1 MQAVTDMTVV
11 KQQRDPVS
19 THDVGCARRLRAS
32 MLAEADDPADPPIF
46 LLEAIAADIVRCCG
60 HHALKANRLAYGW
73 TVERAVTALHTMCRE
88 HELGARGL
96 TIRSWL
102 EWEAGDHPNADYQD
116 LLCRLFR
123 TDPVSLGFHQAY
135 GTCAAGAAPDL
146 VDSED
151 PPPETGGVV
160 DRVAQESVAHAA
172 AAEVSDAGPIL
183 LESFGADVTG
193 LARAY
198 LHDAPAPLFT
208 ELVRVR
214 REACELLARRLRPAQ
229 RAELLLIAGQAC
241 GLLANASLDLGAPH
255 AAAIQARS
263 AWTYALAAC
272 HDGLSAWIRGLQAM
286 IAYWSQDYDT
296 AIAFTRDG
304 QRFASSPTA
313 RSRLHA
319 IDALASATAGAQGE
333 ALAALQAAERA
344 QHSGH
349 GVDEI
354 HDVIAG
360 EFGFTPA
367 KQSYLA
373 GSTYIRLGR
382 PRQAITSAGT
392 AIRLYE
398 DGPPA
403 ERAYGN
409 EALARVDLVS
419 GYLLGGELEAACQSA
434 AGIFELPPGQRIDG
448 LSQRLHGLGGLLRS
462 PPYQRAPQALEFIER
477 IDEFQVIQGVLPD
490 DTDSLVRPI

>member
-1 MQAVTDMTVV
+1 
-11 KQQRDPVS
+11 
-19 THDVGCARRLRAS
+19 
-32 MLAEADDPADPPIF
+32 MLAEAGDPADPPLF
-46 LLEAIAADIVRCCG
+46 LLEAIAAEIVRCCG
-60 HHALKANRLAYGW
+60 HRALKANRLAYGW

-88 HELGARGL
+88 LELGARGL
-96 TIRSWL
+96 TVRSWL
-102 EWEAGDHPNADYQD
+102 EWEAAEHPNADYQD

-123 TDPVSLGFHQAY
+123 TDPVSLGFRRAY
-135 GTCAAGAAPDL
+135 GTCAARAAPDL
-146 VDSED
+146 AGGED
-151 PPPETGGVV
+151 PPPETGWVV
-160 DRVAQESVAHAA
+160 NRMAQESVAHAV
-172 AAEVSDAGPIL
+172 AAEVSDAGPTL
-183 LESFGADVTG
+183 LESFGTDVTS

-198 LHDAPAPLFT
+198 LHDAPGPLFT

-214 REACELLARRLRPAQ
+214 RETCELLARRLRPAQ
-229 RAELLLIAGQAC
+229 QTEVLLMAGQAC
-241 GLLANASLDLGAPH
+241 GLLANASLDLGSLH
-255 AAAIQARS
+255 AAVTQARS
-263 AWTYALAAC
+263 AWTYAVAAC
-272 HDGLSAWIRGLQAM
+272 HDGLSGWIRGLQAM

-296 AIAFTRDG
+296 AIAFARDG

-313 RSRLHA
+313 RTRLHA
-319 IDALASATAGAQGE
+319 IEALACATAGARGE

-344 QHSGH
+344 QHSGY

-360 EFGFTPA
+360 EFGFTQA

-409 EALARVDLVS
+409 EALARVDLVN

-448 LSQRLHGLGGLLRS
+448 LSQRLRGLGGLLRG
-462 PPYQRAPQALEFIER
+462 PRYQRAPQALEFIER
-477 IDEFQVIQGVLPD
+477 IDDFQATQAILPGG
-490 DTDSLVRPI
+490 TGSLLRRPM

>member
-1 MQAVTDMTVV
+1 M
-11 KQQRDPVS
+11 S

-32 MLAEADDPADPPIF
+32 MLAEADDPTAPPLF
-46 LLEAIAADIVRCCG
+46 LLEAIAAEIVRCCG
-60 HHALKANRLAYGW
+60 HRALKANRLAYGW
-73 TVERAVTALHTMCRE
+73 TVERAVTALHAMCQE

-96 TIRSWL
+96 TVRSWL

-123 TDPVSLGFHQAY
+123 TDPVSLGFHRAY
-135 GTCAAGAAPDL
+135 GTCSGGLPSGIVGGAAPP
-146 VDSED
+146 S
-151 PPPETGGVV
+151 ETGGAVN
-160 DRVAQESVAHAA
+160 RAAMESVAHAA
-172 AAEVSDAGPIL
+172 AAEVSGAGPTL
-183 LESFGADVTG
+183 LESFRADVTR

-198 LHDAPAPLFT
+198 PYDVPAPLFT

-214 REACELLARRLRPAQ
+214 REICELLARRLRPAQ
-229 RAELLLIAGQAC
+229 QAELLLIAGQAC
-241 GLLANASLDLGAPH
+241 GLLANASLDFGSPH

-286 IAYWSQDYDT
+286 IAYWSCDYDT
-296 AIAFTRDG
+296 AIALARDG

-313 RSRLHA
+313 RTRLHA
-319 IDALASATAGAQGE
+319 IEALAWATAGAQGE
-333 ALAALQAAERA
+333 TLAALQAAERA

-367 KQSYLA
+367 KQCYLA
-373 GSTYIRLGR
+373 GSTHIRLGR

-409 EALARVDLVS
+409 EALARVDLVN

-434 AGIFELPPGQRIDG
+434 TGIFELPPGQRIDG
-448 LSQRLHGLGGLLRS
+448 LSQRLDGLGGLLRS
-462 PPYQRAPQALEFIER
+462 PRYQRAPQALEFIER
-477 IDEFQVIQGVLPD
+477 IDEFQVAQGVLPGS
-490 DTDSLVRPI
+490 TGRLARRPM

>member
-1 MQAVTDMTVV
+1 M
-11 KQQRDPVS
+11 S
-19 THDVGCARRLRAS
+19 THDVSCARRLRAS
-32 MLAEADDPADPPIF
+32 MLAEAGDPADPPLF
-46 LLEAIAADIVRCCG
+46 LLEAIAAEIVRCCG
-60 HHALKANRLAYGW
+60 HSALKANRLAYGW

-88 HELGARGL
+88 QELGARGL
-96 TIRSWL
+96 AVRSWL

-123 TDPVSLGFHQAY
+123 TDPVSLGFRRTYRTCLA
-135 GTCAAGAAPDL
+135 GTAPDPAG
-146 VDSED
+146 DEE
-151 PPPETGGVV
+151 PPPETGRVV
-160 DRVAQESVAHAA
+160 SRVAQESVTHAA
-172 AAEVSDAGPIL
+172 AAEISDAGATL
-183 LESFGADVTG
+183 LESFGADVTR

-198 LHDAPAPLFT
+198 LHDAPGPLFT

-214 REACELLARRLRPAQ
+214 RGTCEMLARRLRPAQ
-229 RAELLLIAGQAC
+229 QAELLLIAGQAC
-241 GLLANASLDLGAPH
+241 GLLANASLDLGSPH
-255 AAAIQARS
+255 EAAMQARS
-263 AWTYALAAC
+263 AWTYAVAAC

-296 AIAFTRDG
+296 AIASARDG

-313 RSRLHA
+313 RTRLHA
-319 IDALASATAGAQGE
+319 IEALACATAGARSE

-349 GVDEI
+349 GCDEI

-382 PRQAITSAGT
+382 PRQAITCAGT

-398 DGPPA
+398 DGPLV

-409 EALARVDLVS
+409 EALARVDLVN

-434 AGIFELPPGQRIDG
+434 NGIFELPSSQRIDG
-448 LSQRLHGLGGLLRS
+448 LSQRLHGVGGLLRS
-462 PPYQRAPQALEFIER
+462 PRYQRAPQALEFIER
-477 IDEFQVIQGVLPD
+477 IDEFQVTEGVLPGRPG
-490 DTDSLVRPI
+490 SLVRRPM

>member
-1 MQAVTDMTVV
+1 
-11 KQQRDPVS
+11 
-19 THDVGCARRLRAS
+19 
-32 MLAEADDPADPPIF
+32 MLAEADDPADPPRF
-46 LLEAIAADIVRCCG
+46 LLEAIAAEVVRCCG
-60 HHALKANRLAYGW
+60 HRALKASRLAHGW
-73 TVERAVTALHTMCRE
+73 TVERAVSALHTMCRE
-88 HELGARGL
+88 HALGARGL

-123 TDPVSLGFHQAY
+123 TDPVSLGFRQAY
-135 GTCAAGAAPDL
+135 GPHATGAAPDP
-146 VDSED
+146 VSGQV
-151 PPPETGGVV
+151 PPPETGGAVT
-160 DRVAQESVAHAA
+160 RVAQESVAHAA
-172 AAEVSDAGPIL
+172 AAEVSHAGPTL
-183 LESFGADVTG
+183 LESLGADVTR

-214 REACELLARRLRPAQ
+214 RETCELLARRLRPAQ
-229 RAELLLIAGQAC
+229 QAELVLIAGQAC
-241 GLLANASLDLGAPH
+241 ALLANASLDLGSPH

-263 AWTYALAAC
+263 AWTYALAAG

-286 IAYWSQDYDT
+286 IAYWSQDYDA
-296 AIAFTRDG
+296 AIDFARDG
-304 QRFASSPTA
+304 QRFASSPAA
-313 RSRLHA
+313 RARLHA
-319 IDALASATAGAQGE
+319 IEALARATAGARGA

-344 QHSGH
+344 QVSGY

-373 GSTYIRLGR
+373 ASTYICLGR

-409 EALARVDLVS
+409 EVLARVDLVN
-419 GYLLGGELEAACQSA
+419 GYLLGDELEAACQSA

-462 PPYQRAPQALEFIER
+462 PRYQRAPQALEFIEW
-477 IDEFQVIQGVLPD
+477 IDEFHVTQGVLPGGAV
-490 DTDSLVRPI
+490 SLARRPR